1 MGYFVEKLLVFIRFK
16 RVFIESYIQET
27 QKTDCKSLTYEAKKV
42 QALTS
47 EFMFSYLW

>member
-27 QKTDCKSLTYEAKKV
+27 QKNWLQKPHIWGKKV